1 MVRVV
6 YFLIYQHMVYLII
19 CNLKRTFI
27 LFFASVSDSTESIAS
42 ALSGANSLV
51 IAVGFVPSNPLK
63 MAAAAHEVE

>member
-1 MVRVV
+1 MSFVFSLAPEVK
-6 YFLIYQHMVYLII
+6 QTDKKYLH
-19 CNLKRTFI
+19 LSPS
-27 LFFASVSDSTESIAS
+27 SVSDSSESLTA

>member
-1 MVRVV
+1 MYSKTCLRFV
-6 YFLIYQHMVYLII
+6 
-19 CNLKRTFI
+19 
-27 LFFASVSDSTESIAS
+27 FFTVSDSTESIAA

>member
-1 MVRVV
+1 M
-6 YFLIYQHMVYLII
+6 LYLYHLQMSQCSLKI
-19 CNLKRTFI
+19 CT
-27 LFFASVSDSTESIAS
+27 VSDSTESLAA

>member
-1 MVRVV
+1 M
-6 YFLIYQHMVYLII
+6 LYLYHLQMSQ
-19 CNLKRTFI
+19 CSLKLYCT
-27 LFFASVSDSTESIAS
+27 VSDSTESLAA

>member
-1 MVRVV
+1 MVSSMRLRF
-6 YFLIYQHMVYLII
+6 FL
-19 CNLKRTFI
+19 RTAHI
-27 LFFASVSDSTESIAS
+27 RTHEYTCLLPSTVSDSTESLTA